1 MFDKDYYQLLQIPP
15 SASSGDIRKAYRQ
28 LALKFHPDKNNTPH
42 AAAQFLL
49 INEAY
54 GVLNDPAQR
63 KKYDSIRFAG
73 QVVNTVIASTPE
85 AIREMSEELT
95 RRIKKIIPTVSI
107 VISWYRTWK
116 LFYLYTILQLLEN
129 HPDSIQLSLIISDC
143 LFCLQYTDCKDC
155 MTLLDRLQNIKGL
168 NAEANFS
175 IQSFRK
181 EYLKNYYWNRYKML
195 VVLAIT
201 VVCCVL
207 LYLSRSF

>member
-95 RRIKKIIPTVSI
+95 RRIKKNNPDRIN
-107 VISWYRTWK
+107 RDK
-116 LFYLYTILQLLEN
+116 LVQDLEAVLSVYHIQLLEN

>member
-15 SASSGDIRKAYRQ
+15 SASSGDIRKAYRR

-54 GVLNDPAQR
+54 GVLHDPAQR

-73 QVVNTVIASTPE
+73 QISNSIIATTAE
-85 AIREMSEELT
+85 EIREMSKALT
-95 RRIKKIIPTVSI
+95 EKIKKSNPDRIN
-107 VISWYRTWK
+107 RDK
-116 LFYLYTILQLLEN
+116 LAQDLDAVLSVYHIQLLEN
-129 HPDSIQLSLIISDC
+129 NPDSIQLSLLVTDC
-143 LFCLQYTDCKDC
+143 LFCLQYTDFKEC
-155 MTLLDRLQNIKGL
+155 MRLLDRMQHIKGL
-168 NAEANFS
+168 NAEADS
-175 IQSFRK
+175 RIQSFRNQ
-181 EYLKNYYWNRYKML
+181 YLKNYYWDRYKML

-201 VVCCVL
+201 VVLCLL

>member
-1 MFDKDYYQLLQIPP
+1 MFDKDYYQLLHIPS
-15 SASSGDIRKAYRQ
+15 SASADDIRKAYRR

-73 QVVNTVIASTPE
+73 QVVNHIIATTPAE
-85 AIREMSEELT
+85 IREMSEELT
-95 RRIKKIIPTVSI
+95 RRIKKNNPDRIN
-107 VISWYRTWK
+107 RDK
-116 LFYLYTILQLLEN
+116 LVQDLEAVLSVYHIQLLEN
-129 HPDSIQLSLIISDC
+129 HPDSVQLSLMISDC
-143 LFCLQYTDCKDC
+143 LFCLQYTDFTDC
-155 MTLLDRLQNIKGL
+155 MLLLDRLQKIKGL
-168 NAEANFS
+168 NTEMNFR

-181 EYLKNYYWNRYKML
+181 EYLKNYYWDRYKML

-201 VVCCVL
+201 IVFCVL
-207 LYLSRSF
+207 LYMSRPF

>member
-1 MFDKDYYQLLQIPP
+1 MFDKDYYQLLQIAP

-28 LALKFHPDKNNTPH
+28 LALKFHPDKNNTPD

-54 GVLNDPAQR
+54 AVLNDPAQR

-73 QVVNTVIASTPE
+73 QVMNSIIATTPAE
-85 AIREMSEELT
+85 IREMSEELT
-95 RRIKKIIPTVSI
+95 RRIQKSNPDRIN
-107 VISWYRTWK
+107 RDK
-116 LFYLYTILQLLEN
+116 LVQDLNAILSVYHIQLLEN
-129 HPDSIQLSLIISDC
+129 HPDSIHLSLIVTDC

-155 MTLLDRLQNIKGL
+155 MVLLDRLQHIKGL
-168 NAEANFS
+168 NTESGFR

-181 EYLKNYYWNRYKML
+181 QYLKSYYWNRYKML

-201 VVCCVL
+201 LVFCLL